1 MKIKNKFS
9 KQRIDKDNLLLN
21 KIMNIKKSIRNKTSK
36 IIPLTDMEKFLY
48 IDDDFERKYDEKNTT
63 IPKNKYIRLND
74 IFLLN
79 IVSKKDCHNLYPG
92 IINLYKD
99 NYLKGY
105 LGGELR
111 HKDIKKCIDS
121 YITSTNHHG
130 CAELCR
136 LSPKDNELYE
146 LCDFIIIHIFEISND
161 LLGISFDLKVTEK
174 FNDEINNIFNE
185 KVNIKTIYD
194 KLKYKKKYLYS
205 RSRTSVKQKRN
216 NDYED
221 FIIEF
226 KCRFNKL
233 FNKYIPLQLDYE
245 NKPPISI
252 NAYQTNFKVTNRSES
267 FYQDLEILE
276 HYSARELENI
286 SVCLGKKGESDSF
299 VDTTMWYNIMIS
311 RDKIDRSNSVLFY
324 LKEKEYEIKHTS
336 SEFTNIF
343 INSIAFYLLDEMQED
358 IANEK
363 IKLYNCKTSKI
374 RKNYKQYEILNSKF
388 HKYSSI
394 FNGIDIHKFHYN
406 DEYITKGFENIKN
419 IYDDYNKQLL
429 DIKKEYEFRI
439 NINNIKSTFWI
450 SIISVI
456 IAIGALGL
464 SIFFEY
470 RNKNDNSIKNIESKV
485 EINNNEIKEVND
497 YLNQIKDL
505 IKKNNEK

>member
-9 KQRIDKDNLLLN
+9 KQRIDKDNPLLN

-48 IDDDFERKYDEKNTT
+48 IDDDFEKKYDEKNTT

-174 FNDEINNIFNE
+174 FNNEINNIFNE
-185 KVNIKTIYD
+185 KVNITTIYD

-226 KCRFNKL
+226 KCGFNKL
-233 FNKYIPLQLDYE
+233 FNKYLPLQLDYE

-267 FYQDLEILE
+267 FYQDL
-276 HYSARELENI
+276 
-286 SVCLGKKGESDSF
+286 
-299 VDTTMWYNIMIS
+299 
-311 RDKIDRSNSVLFY
+311 
-324 LKEKEYEIKHTS
+324 
-336 SEFTNIF
+336 
-343 INSIAFYLLDEMQED
+343 
-358 IANEK
+358 
-363 IKLYNCKTSKI
+363 
-374 RKNYKQYEILNSKF
+374 
-388 HKYSSI
+388 
-394 FNGIDIHKFHYN
+394 
-406 DEYITKGFENIKN
+406 
-419 IYDDYNKQLL
+419 
-429 DIKKEYEFRI
+429 
-439 NINNIKSTFWI
+439 
-450 SIISVI
+450 
-456 IAIGALGL
+456 
-464 SIFFEY
+464 
-470 RNKNDNSIKNIESKV
+470 
-485 EINNNEIKEVND
+485 
-497 YLNQIKDL
+497 
-505 IKKNNEK
+505 